1 MKKINRKQI
10 HRISDIDNKEL
21 RADLKKLGCFIF
33 EDCLDKTLV
42 DNVHQSLINLFSVA
56 QNVKDKCFVDK
67 KQNPLDPGFSP
78 FGVAKALDTGIANLL
93 ETWDISPTKTT
104 WPSNL
109 DKEWQILRDYQRA
122 LADIAKE
129 GLAVLVAL
137 LGVAREE
144 ILNLIDQE
152 SIEGIHLIHYFP
164 LSKESNPDA
173 RRQSQHCDNTL
184 VTLIPSPY
192 PTSSGLDIYNR
203 KTKEWE
209 HVIVFKDSCL
219 IQAGLIL
226 EYITGGEIKANLHTV
241 SNPEFSTNENISRY
255 STPFFRSPKTRSI
268 VQMLKKYKKGCGEKD
283 ITLEEMEKRYFNKI
297 F

>member
-10 HRISDIDNKEL
+10 DIISDIDNKEL
-21 RADLKKLGCFIF
+21 RADLKELGCFIF

-42 DNVHQSLINLFSVA
+42 DNVHQSLISLFSA
-56 QNVKDKCFVDK
+56 SQNVKDQCFIDK
-67 KQNPLDPGFSP
+67 KQDPLGPGFSP
-78 FGVAKALDTGIANLL
+78 SGVAKALDTGIANLL
-93 ETWDISPTKTT
+93 ETWDISSTKIN
-104 WPSNL
+104 WPSDL
-109 DKEWQILRDYQRA
+109 DKEWQILWEYQQA
-122 LADIAKE
+122 LADAAKE
-129 GLAVLVAL
+129 GLTVLAAS

-192 PTSSGLDIYNR
+192 PTSTGLDIYNR
-203 KTKEWE
+203 KTEEWE
-209 HVIVFKDSCL
+209 HIEIPKGSCL

-226 EYITGGEIKANLHTV
+226 EYITCGEIKANLHTV
-241 SNPEFSTNENISRY
+241 SNPKFGTSENTSRY
-255 STPFFRSPKTRSI
+255 STPFFRSPKIGSA
-268 VQMLKKYKKGCGEKD
+268 VQILEKYKNECKEKN
-283 ITLEEMEKRYFNKI
+283 ITLEEMEKQYFNKI